1 MPGEVGRLILLIVV
15 VNLITREALER
26 LSLSQVLESVDRRE
40 NIVLI
45 LLAAQEV
52 GRCVSLFV
60 MADWDR
66 AQCIQAVFGARMC
79 RE

>member
-1 MPGEVGRLILLIVV
+1 MPGEVGLILLIVV
-15 VNLITREALER
+15 VNLSTREALER
-26 LSLSQVLESVDRRE
+26 LGLPHVLESVDRRE
-40 NIVLI
+40 NIII

-60 MADWDR
+60 LGDWDR
-66 AQCIQAVFGARMC
+66 AQCIQAMFGARMR

>member
-26 LSLSQVLESVDRRE
+26 LSLPQVLESIDRRE

-60 MADWDR
+60 MTDWDR
-66 AQCIQAVFGARMC
+66 AQCIQSVFGA
-79 RE
+79 